1 MTAGTTTRLSATTAA
16 CVQQVHLVWFFG
28 FEHDPTFDAGL
39 PVKLNARIVL

>member
-1 MTAGTTTRLSATTAA
+1 MCTVNLNDCWHYHKAERDN
-16 CVQQVHLVWFFG
+16 LVWFFS